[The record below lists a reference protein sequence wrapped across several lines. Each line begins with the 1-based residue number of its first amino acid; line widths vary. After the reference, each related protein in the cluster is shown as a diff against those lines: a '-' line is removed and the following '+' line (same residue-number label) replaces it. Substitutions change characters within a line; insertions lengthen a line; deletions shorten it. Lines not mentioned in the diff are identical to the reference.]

1 MEENTVSREIE
12 DVFNRLNKYLDEHQD
27 EVSGSDKEGLEW
39 LIGQFASE
47 YNSSLP
53 PENVTRLPET
63 AFDYMM
69 AAHNTKSK
77 KKKLEYVQKALELD
91 PDDLDAALMHLELT
105 AKHPDELL
113 TGIPPLI
120 QKGAAKLEAD
130 GYFQD
135 CMGDFWAVVETR
147 PYMRLRR
154 YYMDTLAWSGMM
166 KKACAEGKELLRL
179 CKYDSLGVRYALM
192 HLYAYLEDEKAALAL
207 HKKYSRSSPIEE
219 TQMLLP
225 LAVLYFKLGDRD
237 RSLDYLKRLY
247 NINPDTK
254 KYLIAAAH
262 NRLGEYAD
270 EMALNDYYP
279 ASMDELLYEHLAY
292 AYLFDSIPTFFDWA
306 RRTLKR

>member
-77 KKKLEYVQKALELD
+77 KKKLEYVQKALKLE
-91 PDDLDAALMHLELT
+91 PDNLDAALMNAELT
-105 AKHPDELL
+105 AKHPEELL
-113 TGIPPLI
+113 MTLPALI
-120 QKGAAKLEAD
+120 EKGTEQMKAG
-130 GYFQD
+130 GYFQED
-135 CMGDFWAVVETR
+135 MGDFWGVIETR

-154 YYMDTLAWSGMM
+154 CYMDTLVWNNMM
-166 KKACAEGKELLRL
+166 KKACAEGEELLKL
-179 CKYDSLGVRYALM
+179 CTNDNLGVRYALM
-192 HLYAYLEDEKAALAL
+192 HLYAYLEDEQAALAL
-207 HKKYSRSSPIEE
+207 HKKYGGYEE

-225 LAVLYFKLGDRD
+225 LAVLYFKLGDLD
-237 RSLDYLKRLY
+237 RSMSYLRRLY
-247 NINPDTK
+247 KVNPETK
-254 KYLIAAAH
+254 RFLVAAAAD
-262 NRLGEYAD
+262 NLEEYAD
-270 EMALNDYYP
+270 QADPNGYYP
-279 ASMDELLYEHLAY
+279 GSMSELLYEFMAY
-292 AYLFDSIPTFFDWA
+292 AYLFDPLDSFFDWS
-306 RRTLKR
+306 RRTLKK